1 MRIRFTP
8 SAEAQLNS
16 AIEYIRR
23 DRPSAAVAY
32 AKRAREHLSRLTWF
46 PNSGRTVPEY
56 PSSSVREV
64 VVSPCRFFYQQKD
77 DDIWILAVW
86 HEAQLPDEPTR

>member
-16 AIEYIRR
+16 AIDFIRR

-32 AKRAREHLSRLTWF
+32 AKRARQHLSRLASF
-46 PNSGRTVPEY
+46 PDSGRMVPEY

-64 VVSPCRFFYQQKD
+64 VIPPYRFFYQQRD
-77 DDIWILAVW
+77 ADIWILAVW
-86 HEAQLPDEPTR
+86 HEAQLPKDPAQ

>member
-23 DRPSAAVAY
+23 DRPSAAVAFS
-32 AKRAREHLSRLTWF
+32 KRARQHLSRLTTF
-46 PNSGRTVPEY
+46 PDSGRMVPEY

-64 VVSPCRFFYQQKD
+64 VVSPYRFLYQQRD
-77 DDIWILAVW
+77 SDIWILAVW
-86 HEAQLPDEPTR
+86 HEAQLPNDPTK

>member
-1 MRIRFTP
+1 MRIRFTQ

-16 AIEYIRR
+16 AVEYIRR

-32 AKRAREHLSRLTWF
+32 AKLARQRLSRLTSY
-46 PNSGRTVPEY
+46 PNSGRKVPEY

-64 VVSPCRFFYQQKD
+64 IVSPYRFFYQQRED
-77 DDIWILAVW
+77 VIWILAVW
-86 HEAQLPDEPTR
+86 HEAQLPSDPTS